1 MRILSLGAGVQSS
14 TVFRMMCAGEL
25 PKADHAIFADTQWE
39 PPEVYTQLDRLTE
52 EGKKAGIPVHVVTYG
67 DIRRDAL
74 EGYVYN
80 DKSRIGHPFATMPLY
95 TKGWTVK
102 VLRSAAEL
110 DFEERLDE
118 DEEDRGIENV
128 NGQMVD
134 IINGEITSAEL
145 EMVEMINAKVK
156 EIEQDG
162 MLQRQCTSRYKIRP
176 VAKKIKEILGVN
188 SFAKCKMGSIEQY
201 MGISADETRRVR
213 TSDIKAIKFFYP
225 LIFEN
230 STSDNPMIWK
240 RPGITREDCL
250 NWNKKNG
257 FPVPPRSACIGCP
270 YHNNDEWRRIKADP
284 VQWDDAVAFDK
295 AIRKH
300 PIKGECFLHN
310 SRIPLDEV
318 DLEKSDQLQMEMEC
332 EGMCGF

>member
-1 MRILSLGAGVQSS
+1 MRFLSLGAGVQSS
-14 TVFRMMCAGEL
+14 TVFRMMCKGEL
-25 PKADHAIFADTQWE
+25 PKAEHAIFADTQWE
-39 PPEVYTQLDRLTE
+39 PPEVYDQLDRLTE
-52 EGKKAGIPVHVVTYG
+52 EGKAAGIPVHVVTYG
-67 DIRRDAL
+67 NIRHDTL

-80 DKSRIGHPFATMPLY
+80 DKSRIGHAFATMPLY
-95 TKGWTVK
+95 STGW
-102 VLRSAAEL
+102 
-110 DFEERLDE
+110 
-118 DEEDRGIENV
+118 
-128 NGQMVD
+128 
-134 IINGEITSAEL
+134 GEGEG
-145 EMVEMINAKVK
+145 K
-156 EIEQDG
+156 DG

-176 VAKKIKEILGVN
+176 VAKKIKEILGVD
-188 SFAKCKMGSIEQY
+188 SFAKCKKGSIEQY

-230 STSDNPMIWK
+230 STSDNPIIWR

-284 VQWDDAVAFDK
+284 KQWADAVAFDK

-310 SRIPLDEV
+310 SRIPLDQV
-318 DLEKSDQLQMEMEC
+318 DLEKSDPLQMEMEC